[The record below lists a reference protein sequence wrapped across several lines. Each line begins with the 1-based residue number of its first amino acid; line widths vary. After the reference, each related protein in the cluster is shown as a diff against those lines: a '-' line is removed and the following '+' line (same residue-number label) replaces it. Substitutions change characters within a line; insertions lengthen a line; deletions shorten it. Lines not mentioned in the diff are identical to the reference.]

1 MLNFK
6 LREDSFPAL
15 VFVVLLM
22 IDNDNISL
30 CSVEDDFEQA
40 HLLVVAH
47 NVLPGYWSP
56 AHNLDESCA
65 VNNTQVFYFIDPDTQ

>member
-1 MLNFK
+1 M
-6 LREDSFPAL
+6 E
-15 VFVVLLM
+15 
-22 IDNDNISL
+22 
-30 CSVEDDFEQA
+30 EDFEQA

-65 VNNTQVFYFIDPDTQ
+65 VNNTQVFYFINPDTQ